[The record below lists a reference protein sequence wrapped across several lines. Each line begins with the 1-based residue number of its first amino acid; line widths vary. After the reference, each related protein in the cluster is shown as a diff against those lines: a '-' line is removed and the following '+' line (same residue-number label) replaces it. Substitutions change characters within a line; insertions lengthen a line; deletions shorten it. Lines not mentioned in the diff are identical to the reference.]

1 MSKTNLKRYLML
13 FFSLLLFLTT
23 AGADFYPKNNN
34 IDVQSYVFKVK
45 LNDDSDEIQC
55 QAVLEVNFL
64 KNGIDEFY
72 LDLVDKES
80 RDDGKGM
87 IITRISK
94 NGKEIS
100 FTHKNNRVGVILGE
114 PVKLNETLT
123 LQIDYHGVPADGLII
138 GENRHGEQTFFGDA
152 WPNRARHWL
161 VCVDHPSDKAI
172 CEFIVDAPAHFQVVA
187 NGILAEETDL
197 PDNRRLTHW
206 KTKVPIPTKVMVIG
220 VAHFAVQNAGYCNG
234 TPIESWVYS
243 LDREAGFKSFS
254 PAVQITNFYNDFIG
268 PFAYGKL
275 ANVQSKTRYGGM
287 ENSSCIFYSERSV
300 LRESIEGLL
309 AHEIAHQ
316 WFGDAV
322 SEADWHHIWISEGF
336 ATYFTLVYMEYTYG
350 PRRMTEGMES
360 SRNRIISS
368 YYKRPDSPLV
378 DTTITDP
385 MRLLSTNSYSK
396 GAWTLHMLRS
406 CLEDEVFWTGIR
418 EYYQK
423 FMNKNVVS
431 EDFQKVM
438 EEVSG
443 KDLNWYF
450 KQWLYQPG
458 QPKYNGHWT
467 YDKNAKELY
476 IKLDQVQESG
486 LLFRMPVEFGIFTKG
501 KTLPTI
507 KTLDVNSLENE
518 FKISLE
524 EEPKDVV
531 IDPNIN
537 LLMEAEFIEKK
548 LETKDK

>member
-1 MSKTNLKRYLML
+1 MTKTNIKKYSVL
-13 FFSLLLFLTT
+13 FFTFLFIATG
-23 AGADFYPKNNN
+23 ASADFYPKNQN
-34 IDVQSYVFKVK
+34 IDVQSYIFKVK
-45 LNDDSDEIQC
+45 LSGDSDDIQC
-55 QAVLEVNFL
+55 QAVLDVKFL

-87 IITRISK
+87 VIAGIYQ
-94 NGKEIS
+94 NGKELD
-100 FTHKNNRVGVILGE
+100 FTHKNDRVGVSLGE

-123 LQIDYHGVPADGLII
+123 FTINYSGVPADGLII

-161 VCVDHPSDKAI
+161 ICVDHPSDKAI
-172 CEFIVDAPAHFQVVA
+172 CEFIIDAPAHFQVVA
-187 NGILAEETDL
+187 NGILAEKTDL

-206 KTKVPIPTKVMVIG
+206 KTTVPIPTKVMVIG

-243 LDREAGFKSFS
+243 QDREAGFQSFA
-254 PAVQITNFYNDFIG
+254 PAVQITNFFNDLIG
-268 PFAYGKL
+268 PFAFGKL
-275 ANVQSKTRYGGM
+275 ANVQSKTRFGGM
-287 ENSSCIFYSERSV
+287 ENSSCIFYSEKSV

-316 WFGDAV
+316 WFGDAI

-336 ATYFTLVYMEYTYG
+336 ATYFTLVFMEFTYG
-350 PRRMTEGMES
+350 SRRMTEGMER
-360 SRNRIISS
+360 SRTSVISS
-368 YYKRPDSPLV
+368 YYKRPDSALV

-396 GAWTLHMLRS
+396 GAWILHMLRNY
-406 CLEDEVFWTGIR
+406 LGDDVFWTGIR
-418 EYYQK
+418 KYYLK

-431 EDFQKVM
+431 EDFQEVM
-438 EEVSG
+438 EKVSG
-443 KDLNWYF
+443 KDLSWYF

-458 QPKYNGHWT
+458 QPKYTGHWT
-467 YDKNAKELY
+467 YDKTAKELY
-476 IKLDQVQESG
+476 IKLDQVQENG
-486 LLFRMPVEFGIFTKG
+486 LLFRMPVEFGIYTED

-507 KTLDVNSLENE
+507 KTLDIKNMENE
-518 FKISLE
+518 FSFSLE
-524 EEPKDVV
+524 EEPREVV

-537 LLMEAEFIEKK
+537 LLMEAEFGEKRQ
-548 LETKDK
+548 ETIGK